1 MSATSL
7 TFANHGN
14 YFDLIKHFL
23 LSNTV
28 QRDAGGGLNSVV
40 PEHYSDNL
48 SFCLKEI
55 YLIYWKTNENSM
67 AFSFVTMK
75 FDFESES

>member
-7 TFANHGN
+7 TFANQGN

-28 QRDAGGGLNSVV
+28 QQDAGGGLNSVA

-55 YLIYWKTNENSM
+55 
-67 AFSFVTMK
+67 
-75 FDFESES
+75 